1 MSESEKPSQIGK
13 NRSDESQPLIL
24 PGIHRYQFFTNLKD
38 RGWTLNLDR
47 IALFGIVSALLA
59 TTVKPL
65 LRGNPATIYCYECRA
80 CYATQD
86 RCPVGISLQAE
97 LVVSGRAL
105 DYDRFIRNGGL
116 KCVRCGNCQSFCVQ
130 YLPLP
135 KMFEIMQQETRQAIL
150 AGIVPQESLIQGLQ
164 QGLIGKE
171 FIDDVVKAIS

>member
-1 MSESEKPSQIGK
+1 MPERVEPPKIGEK
-13 NRSDESQPLIL
+13 RSDSNQPLIL
-24 PGIHRYQFFTNLKD
+24 PGIHRYQFFSNLKD

-47 IALFGIVSALLA
+47 VALFGIVSTLLA
-59 TTVKPL
+59 TVIKPL

-97 LVVSGRAL
+97 LVVAGRVL
-105 DYDRFIRNGGL
+105 DYNRFIRNGGL
-116 KCVRCGNCQSFCVQ
+116 KCIRCGNCQSYCVQ

-135 KMFEIMQQETRQAIL
+135 KMFEVMQQETRQAIV
-150 AGIVPQESLIQGLQ
+150 AGIVPQESLAQGLD

-171 FIDDVVKAIS
+171 FIDEVVKAVS